1 ELVRLLAG
9 NTSLSV
15 PSSSGKGLQ
24 LERMEMHQRPPRP
37 SFSPLFIGEGSS
49 TLISPLTARPIASP
63 FSPLFIGEGSS
74 TFCSERRRSQV
85 RLLSV
90 PSSSGKGLQRGKNDA
105 HRGRCDLSVPSSSGK
120 GLQLPLPGALLGGKL
135 GFQSPLHRGRVFNST
150 VRVRMSQPYSSFQS
164 PLHRGRVFNSCSH
177 RPLPPYKPLSV
188 PSSSGKGLQ
197 RSQPRWCWPPP
208 AVTFSPLFI
217 GEGSSTNSRWIPR
230 FASMSFQSPL
240 HRGRVFNKRW
250 YHWLVPSLFLSV
262 PSSSGKGLQRSPR
275 WAARCGKES
284 LSVPSSSGKGL
295 QRDQRLAAQP
305 RQEAFS
311 PLFIGEGSST

>member
-1 ELVRLLAG
+1 MSWFGFWRA
-9 NTSLSV
+9 
-15 PSSSGKGLQ
+15 
-24 LERMEMHQRPPRP
+24 
-37 SFSPLFIGEGSS
+37 I
-49 TLISPLTARPIASP
+49 
-63 FSPLFIGEGSS
+63 
-74 TFCSERRRSQV
+74 QV
-85 RLLSV
+85 
-90 PSSSGKGLQRGKNDA
+90 
-105 HRGRCDLSVPSSSGK
+105 
-120 GLQLPLPGALLGGKL
+120 
-135 GFQSPLHRGRVFNST
+135 FQSPLHRGRVFNLRNS
-150 VRVRMSQPYSSFQS
+150 RVGTSVQDFQS

-311 PLFIGEGSST
+311 PLFIGEGSSTPVTRTFSEAAGELSVPSSSGKGLQPAPGAAGAHPPAAFSPLFIGEGSSTIHILIAQRDGFAFQSPLHRGRVFNWSAIRWAAKKRSTFSPLFIGEGSSTRPSLRCAGRALPAFSPLFIGEGSST